1 MNNRRWGRR
10 VTYRPSKAS
19 GAFGLVFGCVF
30 VLIGIFVVIPAA
42 GAFGVLWTLIAAGG
56 TAYNAYVAFGKKY
69 IGPEIHIEDEAA
81 QSEDPEERLRKF
93 RELYDQR
100 LITEEEYE
108 AKRQEILGEL

>member
-10 VTYRPSKAS
+10 VTYRPSKAGS
-19 GAFGLVFGCVF
+19 VFSLIFGCVF
-30 VLIGIFVVIPAA
+30 VLIGIFVIIPSA
-42 GAFGVLWTLIAAGG
+42 GAFGILWTLIAAAG

-69 IGPEIHIEDEAA
+69 IGPEVHIEDETPP
-81 QSEDPEERLRKF
+81 SEDPEERLRKL

-108 AKRQEILGEL
+108 AKRREILGEL

>member
-1 MNNRRWGRR
+1 M
-10 VTYRPSKAS
+10 
-19 GAFGLVFGCVF
+19 
-30 VLIGIFVVIPAA
+30 
-42 GAFGVLWTLIAAGG
+42 LWTLIAAAG

-81 QSEDPEERLRKF
+81 QSEDPEERLRKL

>member
-19 GAFGLVFGCVF
+19 GVFSLIFGCVF
-30 VLIGIFVVIPAA
+30 VLIGIFVVIPSA
-42 GAFGVLWTLIAAGG
+42 GAFGILWTLIAVGI
-56 TAYNAYVAFGKKY
+56 TVYNGYVAFGKKY
-69 IGPEIHIEDEAA
+69 IGPEVHIEDETPP
-81 QSEDPEERLRKF
+81 SEDPEERLRKL

-108 AKRQEILGEL
+108 AKRREILGEL